1 MSNSEPEPEA
11 EPKVKVEENSDSIVV
26 VDPDDYQKTKKLEII
41 HNTKQEVLN
50 VRKNRSELILELG
63 DNFRRDGIEVYQQ
76 KLAQT
81 VAQYGSE
88 LLPLIEEGLEN
99 GTLEKDDLTSQ
110 FSPEHVEMDVLTFI
124 QMDGRI
130 DYKDDPECP
139 PEPNSLA
146 IYRQLD
152 RIQRKLGLG
161 LELQEDKGP
170 AEI

>member
-1 MSNSEPEPEA
+1 MSETPQTEQVE
-11 EPKVKVEENSDSIVV
+11 VEESSEEKNVFV

-50 VRKNRSELILELG
+50 VRNNRSELIVELG
-63 DNFRRDGIEVYQQ
+63 DNFRGDGIEIYQRR
-76 KLAQT
+76 LAKT

-88 LLPLIEEGLEN
+88 LLPLIEEGLAN
-99 GTLEKDDLTSQ
+99 GTLEEDDLTSEL
-110 FSPEHVEMDVLTFI
+110 SPEHAEMDVLTFI
-124 QMDGRI
+124 KMDGRI
-130 DYKDDPECP
+130 DYKDNLEYP
-139 PEPNSLA
+139 PGPNSLA

-170 AEI
+170 ASI

>member
-1 MSNSEPEPEA
+1 MSEA
-11 EPKVKVEENSDSIVV
+11 PQDTDHVEVEESTDEKNVFV
-26 VDPDDYQKTKKLEII
+26 VDPDDYQKTKKLEMI

-63 DNFRRDGIEVYQQ
+63 ENFQGKGIEIYHR

-88 LLPLIEEGLEN
+88 LLPLIEEGLAN
-99 GTLEKDDLTSQ
+99 GALEEDDLTSRL
-110 FSPEHVEMDVLTFI
+110 SPEHVEMDVLTFI

-130 DYKDDPECP
+130 DYKDDLEHP

-170 AEI
+170 ANI

>member
-1 MSNSEPEPEA
+1 MSETPQTGQVE
-11 EPKVKVEENSDSIVV
+11 VEESSEEKNVFV
-26 VDPDDYQKTKKLEII
+26 VDPDNYQKTKKLEII

-50 VRKNRSELILELG
+50 VRKNRSELILELEE
-63 DNFRRDGIEVYQQ
+63 NFRDDGIKVYQR
-76 KLAQT
+76 KLART

-110 FSPEHVEMDVLTFI
+110 LSPEHVEMDVLTFI

-130 DYKDDPECP
+130 DYKDDLEYLPER
-139 PEPNSLA
+139 NSLA

-170 AEI
+170 ASI